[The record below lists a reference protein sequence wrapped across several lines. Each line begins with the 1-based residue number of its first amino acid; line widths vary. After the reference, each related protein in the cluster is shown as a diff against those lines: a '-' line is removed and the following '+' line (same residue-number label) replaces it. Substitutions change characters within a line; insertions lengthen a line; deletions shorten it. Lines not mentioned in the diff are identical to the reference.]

1 MITPR
6 LEKIIEMIKTD
17 KIADI
22 GTDHAYI
29 PIKLAQQDKI
39 KKAIACDLNK
49 GPLQIAA
56 ENIERYNFSEI
67 IETRLGDG
75 LNPLKKD
82 EVTEIII
89 AGMGGKLISDIIE
102 ENIDIANSATLI
114 LQPMNAQYE
123 LRKKLFELGFK
134 IESEE
139 LSKEGYKIYN
149 IIVAKVGCDDEKT
162 EFEYHIPKSVINH
175 PLYPMLY
182 AKKKREFSKILNG
195 NIKSEN
201 KDEKIISYYKEMLF
215 ELEKTVK

>member
-1 MITPR
+1 
-6 LEKIIEMIKTD
+6 
-17 KIADI
+17 
-22 GTDHAYI
+22 
-29 PIKLAQQDKI
+29 
-39 KKAIACDLNK
+39 
-49 GPLQIAA
+49 
-56 ENIERYNFSEI
+56 
-67 IETRLGDG
+67 
-75 LNPLKKD
+75 
-82 EVTEIII
+82 
-89 AGMGGKLISDIIE
+89 MGGKLISDIIE